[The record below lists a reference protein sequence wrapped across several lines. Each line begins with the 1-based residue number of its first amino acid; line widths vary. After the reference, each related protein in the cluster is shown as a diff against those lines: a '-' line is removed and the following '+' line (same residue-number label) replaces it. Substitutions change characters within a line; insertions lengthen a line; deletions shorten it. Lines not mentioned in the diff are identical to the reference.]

1 MWSSDQLNVKKYE
14 LDTIY
19 DINDLF
25 DFWEVLDAREELL
38 EIQELEHKAEADRI
52 KAQNQQTA
60 GRR

>member
-1 MWSSDQLNVKKYE
+1 MWSSDQLNVKKHE

-38 EIQELEHKAEADRI
+38 EIQELEQKAEADRI
-52 KAQNQQTA
+52 KAQNQQPA